1 MVCVLS
7 KLVKYTKNRQV
18 IWQLTTRTSRE
29 KKVNSFTCTLYE
41 QHLFQ
46 SVCLL
51 RKCFFRIKDSFI
63 GFQLLLKV

>member
-1 MVCVLS
+1 MQKIV
-7 KLVKYTKNRQV
+7 KLYGNLLQELLGKN
-18 IWQLTTRTSRE
+18 
-29 KKVNSFTCTLYE
+29 KVNSFTCTLYE